1 MSIPDVIMMCIL
13 EQLYS
18 GQRVETPTF
27 LLWKTLNLFQHSSQR
42 EREQQTG
49 RKVIHRHIIQEFQKL
64 KSFSS
69 IDIIY
74 RENIC
79 CTCLNENVPVHNQQL
94 SVDLFIRRSISHFP
108 HLNNTSL
115 WGYSMSFFKT
125 FSIYIFFYILNPF
138 KPSRNACLEKST
150 CMCCAQKKRDLTSDS
165 RVSTKWIVE
174 WCFEYDGESSELF
187 T

>member
-1 MSIPDVIMMCIL
+1 MCFIIVYTEWSGYVHDSRVFRYSPIPAEL
-13 EQLYS
+13 EKMGSNAHKLY
-18 GQRVETPTF
+18 
-27 LLWKTLNLFQHSSQR
+27 
-42 EREQQTG
+42 QQTG

-74 RENIC
+74 KENIC

-94 SVDLFIRRSISHFP
+94 SVDLFIKRSTSHFP

-115 WGYSMSFFKT
+115 WGHSMSFFKT
-125 FSIYIFFYILNPF
+125 FSIYIYFYILNPF

-150 CMCCAQKKRDLTSDS
+150 CMCCAQIRETFHQTLTSQP
-165 RVSTKWIVE
+165 IVE
-174 WCFEYDGESSELF
+174 
-187 T
+187 